1 MVRRSQPP
9 WHRALVLIR
18 RVLLALEFFG
28 GCLAVAEA
36 QTLSVMDAQPL
47 VGLAIIKTLLCTRDS
62 GRASQEKT
70 WSRRLDRPTGM
81 CYAVT
86 LINRYPP
93 PRSCHGWLFKCSKP
107 CYLVLLWFVLWLFS
121 HEDSHGRVSRVDVN
135 VRQQLGD
142 SVIGNIVATSKLADG
157 K

>member
-18 RVLLALEFFG
+18 RVLLALELFG

-47 VGLAIIKTLLCTRDS
+47 VGLAVTKTLPCTRDS
-62 GRASQEKT
+62 GRALQEKT
-70 WSRRLDRPTGM
+70 WSRRLDRPAGM

-93 PRSCHGWLFKCSKP
+93 AHVMAGYSSAQNLVILFCCGL
-107 CYLVLLWFVLWLFS
+107 CYGSSPMRILMDVLV
-121 HEDSHGRVSRVDVN
+121 VSM
-135 VRQQLGD
+135 
-142 SVIGNIVATSKLADG
+142 
-157 K
+157 